1 MNRSLDAEQKAEEIG
16 DNEKEIANN
25 VVEPVEQIK
34 HVETMEVFTISSEP
48 KTEPEADL
56 ESTGDMADDDGHTPD
71 AILSAGKS
79 SIGERTAIH
88 NILLLSFIKVLSTFI
103 YL

>member
-1 MNRSLDAEQKAEEIG
+1 MALFLAKTMSGKGGPADKEYKKAVTGELNLSLDAEQKAEEIG

-56 ESTGDMADDDGHTPD
+56 ESTRDTNVHWSMVGVP
-71 AILSAGKS
+71 
-79 SIGERTAIH
+79 
-88 NILLLSFIKVLSTFI
+88 
-103 YL
+103 